1 MQRAPQAGR
10 SESSPSRRP
19 RRPSR
24 NCEFWLRERSCSR
37 LKPLDFARSVAVCR
51 RLKITTG
58 RPENV
63 PAPPQRAKNLHTVL
77 GLRPLLF
84 LKDGNH
90 HLFRLFRFALSARVS
105 VPAVPFSA
113 RPDRDDRDSDY
124 LRFAAL
130 RVRLHPDQFGRREA
144 ALRRLSQHRGTGP
157 GLRDSLCRRNHARA
171 DAASAEAGVW
181 FLHPAVD
188 EPIPGRSAS
197 RRIPRR

>member
-1 MQRAPQAGR
+1 MR
-10 SESSPSRRP
+10 
-19 RRPSR
+19 
-24 NCEFWLRERSCSR
+24 
-37 LKPLDFARSVAVCR
+37 ARSDLVARAVLLSAQATRFCEVR
-51 RLKITTG
+51 RRSSWLKTTTG

-105 VPAVPFSA
+105 VPAVPFPA
-113 RPDRDDRDSDY
+113 RPDRDDRDSNY
-124 LRFAAL
+124 LRLAAL
-130 RVRLHPDQFGRREA
+130 RFRLHPDQFGRREA

-157 GLRDSLCRRNHARA
+157 GLRDSLRRRDHARA
-171 DAASAEAGVW
+171 DAAFVEAGVW

-188 EPIPGRSAS
+188 ERISGRYPAGGY
-197 RRIPRR
+197 RDDDHG